1 MNYIRIYNMDVVNG
15 KGIRVVLFVTGCN
28 HKCEGCYNKT
38 TWNPCNGTPYTE
50 ETENHLIS
58 LLSNPHVDGLTLT
71 GGDPLYRDNYPTIL
85 KLLERVS
92 EELPK
97 KNVWLWTGYTLE
109 ALQAD
114 PERSKLLPYIDV
126 PIDGKYEKDLPTKKP
141 FRGSDNQRMIEFAK
155 NSIEIK
161 NIA

>member
-1 MNYIRIYNMDVVNG
+1 M
-15 KGIRVVLFVTGCN
+15 
-28 HKCEGCYNKT
+28 
-38 TWNPCNGTPYTE
+38 
-50 ETENHLIS
+50 
-58 LLSNPHVDGLTLT
+58 
-71 GGDPLYRDNYPTIL
+71 
-85 KLLERVS
+85 
-92 EELPK
+92 
-97 KNVWLWTGYTLE
+97 

-126 PIDGKYEKDLPTKKP
+126 LIDGKYEKDLPTKKP